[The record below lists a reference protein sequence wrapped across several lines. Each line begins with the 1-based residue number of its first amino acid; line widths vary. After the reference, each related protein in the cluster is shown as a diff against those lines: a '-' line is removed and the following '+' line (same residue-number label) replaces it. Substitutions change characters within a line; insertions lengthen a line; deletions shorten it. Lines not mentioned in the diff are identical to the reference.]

1 MSRSVVVTGAGGFV
15 GSAVLRRLVAR
26 LERGPVNVGDNEV
39 SRAVGLLRP
48 NGSAGRINDLS
59 PSAKWSTDHADI
71 LDAVSMQAAL
81 ERANPVAIL
90 HLALDEREMN
100 ADHPDGAPMGSPLS
114 TLFEVLSGT
123 DGARVVHTG
132 SAWALAPGDQLAEEA
147 ELRPRS
153 PYARNKVRAER
164 ALPELQARTGVEW
177 INLRPFNIFGK
188 HERPSRLVPYLVMTL
203 SEGRIAKLSH
213 GAQIRDFT
221 DVDAIADA
229 YLRALEAP
237 PTACGRTY
245 HLGSGM
251 GTTTRDLAAMVA
263 EVTGNAHLLRFGAGT
278 TEDQD
283 VPVLVADPSRARRTL
298 GWSSPPDLRRSVHD
312 VVGWWLQQRP
322 FERVVEGRPLSVPP
336 QGAMA

>member
-1 MSRSVVVTGAGGFV
+1 MSRSVLVTGAGGFV

-26 LERGPVNVGDNEV
+26 LEEGPISMGDVAVN
-39 SRAVGLLRP
+39 RAVGLLRP
-48 NGSAGRINDLS
+48 GGSAERINELS
-59 PSAKWSTDHADI
+59 PSPKWSTDHADI
-71 LDAVSMQAAL
+71 LDQVSMRGVL
-81 ERANPVAIL
+81 ERADPVAIM
-90 HLALDEREMN
+90 HLAVDEREVQR
-100 ADHPDGAPMGSPLS
+100 DHPDGAPVGPPLS
-114 TLFEVLSGT
+114 TIFEALSGT

-147 ELRPRS
+147 DLRPRS

-203 SEGRIAKLSH
+203 SEGRSAKLSH

-221 DVDAIADA
+221 DVDSIADA

-237 PTACGRTY
+237 RTACGLTY
-245 HLGSGM
+245 HLGSGI

-263 EVTGNAHLLRFGAGT
+263 EVTGNAHLLRFGAET

-283 VPVLVADPSRARRTL
+283 LPLLVADPSRARRTL
-298 GWSSPPDLRRSVHD
+298 GWSAPPDLRRSVHD
-312 VVGWWLQQRP
+312 VVDWWLQQRP
-322 FERVVEGRPLSVPP
+322 FEQVVAERHISIPP